1 MKQIARN
8 VTMDEW
14 GILEGCRYLIHDRD
28 TKFTDSFRAIVKSSH
43 VDPLKLPARSP
54 NLNAYAER
62 WLKSVK
68 EEALSK
74 LILFSEASLRRVL
87 SEYLVHFHG
96 SVTIKAK
103 ATYCYFQPPRKQR
116 IVLTDQLVVKNAWVG
131 CLNITIGTLHVYFD
145 VGTISVSAYA

>member
-1 MKQIARN
+1 
-8 VTMDEW
+8 MDEW

-28 TKFTDSFRAIVKSSH
+28 TKFTDSFRTIVKSSH

-62 WLKSVK
+62 WVKSVK

-74 LILFSEASLRRVL
+74 LILFGEASLRCVL
-87 SEYLVHFHG
+87 SEYLVHFIG

-103 ATYCYFQPPRKQR
+103 ATYCYFQLPRKQR
-116 IVLTDQLVVKNAWVG
+116 IVLTDQLAVKNAWVG
-131 CLNITIGTLHVYFD
+131 C
-145 VGTISVSAYA
+145 